1 MDKKGSPIFMK
12 MKVQGRGFKRKTSL
26 GLVCG
31 IALTGMFLG
40 ANGASADE
48 VKAPTDAKPVATA
61 TTETPK
67 ATTTEAPKQE
77 VQAETKEAPKTEE
90 VKDQAGL
97 DKKYS
102 DLKEQ
107 GKKFDVELTEDK
119 KVTHKTVAD
128 ASKDLDEQG
137 KKVEE
142 LAKGR
147 DEANAELQ
155 KVVKEAKALG
165 IDVKLDEKVMYDDL
179 DKAKED
185 IAKQVKELSALVTSV
200 KEGKAR
206 LDKAV
211 TTAQSVG
218 VKFEGVKNIDLK
230 EGNLE
235 ALAKEI
241 ADAEKTLNDV
251 ASQQK
256 TVNAELNKAIA
267 DAKAK
272 GVNVTVEG
280 EVVVDAKDAQKALA
294 EAKAKIAK
302 ALADAEAKN
311 KTIRENNAKVN
322 EANKN
327 AKAELVNGSTANK
340 NADGTYTQTLAVK
353 NEKAGSKWS
362 GNVANTGSAEIVS
375 VKLVSPSGKETVFA
389 NAEIDSSK
397 TLDEVG
403 EYKLVYT
410 FKAKDNNAGNI
421 SGKLSVEGQAGQ
433 TGKATGNI
441 TFETK
446 APISTNTENQI
457 EPLTT
462 VHVYDYSSSYAGKVK
477 DSLRLSKKIIEANKN
492 PDSKHILQLYPDNY
506 GQTSY
511 HASTKKAVTDA
522 TGLSSTLL
530 TKQEA
535 LEIIDNL
542 LKINAPSEKDPTY
555 QNYGQYFQGLANAM
569 GAHRY
574 VKDSPNTS
582 NAGGNPVSSLTGTI
596 TTTNENPGFEE
607 VVEELTKPSDTVSV
621 IQYTDGWMDKGK
633 PEEMDRSFATWAKRR
648 AKTFMSVV
656 NRNQVTDNDTNSN
669 RSIEQM
675 KELGHPNI
683 YDMTGKDKSV
693 VDAEVVKQ
701 FMETA
706 TERIKVSKGDVPTV
720 NITISGNGVVVTK
733 ATLKGASNKELAISN
748 GKVEFSEK
756 LVEGNYVLEYEVTG
770 NGTAT
775 AVVKFDGKEVSKKS
789 VEVKS
794 TAGSKGSSNA
804 KEDKLQPSKLGST
817 TNEVKPEAV
826 KVAKITLKA
835 QKPQVAKVEAKAHE
849 VSVSAKV
856 HPVDVEQK
864 PVVKQTAKVL
874 PSTGSTASVAL
885 AMAGVGML
893 SLAGAS
899 LKKKKD

>member
-12 MKVQGRGFKRKTSL
+12 MKEQGHGFIRKNKAGKVVSGIIL
-26 GLVCG
+26 G
-31 IALTGMFLG
+31 TTMFLAG
-40 ANGASADE
+40 QVASADE

-102 DLKEQ
+102 DLKEK
-107 GKKFDVELTEDK
+107 GKELDVELKEDK

-142 LAKGR
+142 VAKGR

-165 IDVKLDEKVMYDDL
+165 IDVKLDDKVTYDDL

-185 IAKQVKELSALVTSV
+185 IANQVKELSALVTSV
-200 KEGKAR
+200 KEGQTR
-206 LDKAV
+206 LAKAV

-230 EGNLE
+230 EV
-235 ALAKEI
+235 
-241 ADAEKTLNDV
+241 ADAEKTLNEV

-256 TVNAELNKAIA
+256 AVSAELNKAVA

-294 EAKAKIAK
+294 DAKAKIAK

-327 AKAELVNGSTANK
+327 AKAELVSGSTATK

-353 NEKAGSKWS
+353 NEKSGSKWS
-362 GNVANTGSAEIVS
+362 GNLANTGSAEIVS
-375 VKLVSPSGKETVFA
+375 VKLVSPTGKETVFA
-389 NAEIDSSK
+389 NGKIDSSK

-410 FKAKDNNAGNI
+410 FKAKDNNAGNVL
-421 SGKLSVEGQAGQ
+421 GKLSVEGQAGQ
-433 TGKATGNI
+433 TGKVTGSLAFATKTKNAVTNEAKPRNFLVAIDGSGS
-441 TFETK
+441 TAMGTKET
-446 APISTNTENQI
+446 ILQD
-457 EPLTT
+457 LTT
-462 VHVYDYSSSYAGKVK
+462 IAESMNDQDKTMLAFYETNNSGSYYTIGAEDRDRPVSRLMTKKELLDIIAKIKPNKDNNFMGGSWQSQLVK
-477 DSLRLSKKIIEANKN
+477 DKLLYDFKGKQGSQEFENLFDEVRDKSATAIV
-492 PDSKHILQLYPDNY
+492 LQLTDDWKMPD
-506 GQTSY
+506 
-511 HASTKKAVTDA
+511 
-522 TGLSSTLL
+522 
-530 TKQEA
+530 E
-535 LEIIDNL
+535 
-542 LKINAPSEKDPTY
+542 TY
-555 QNYGQYFQGLANAM
+555 
-569 GAHRY
+569 
-574 VKDSPNTS
+574 
-582 NAGGNPVSSLTGTI
+582 
-596 TTTNENPGFEE
+596 
-607 VVEELTKPSDTVSV
+607 
-621 IQYTDGWMDKGK
+621 DGSIAD
-633 PEEMDRSFATWAKRR
+633 WAKTN
-648 AKTFMSVV
+648 AKTFMSIIYGGADSRA
-656 NRNQVTDNDTNSN
+656 N
-669 RSIEQM
+669 
-675 KELGHPNI
+675 KEMIKVGHPNI
-683 YDMTGKDKSV
+683 YL
-693 VDAEVVKQ
+693 AEPDGNLIPNDVRSQKIKEQIASTTVEKVTKGEAQTVK
-701 FMETA
+701 
-706 TERIKVSKGDVPTV
+706 VTV
-720 NITISGNGVVVTK
+720 GGNGVTVTK
-733 ATLKGASNKELAISN
+733 ATLKGATTKDLAIKD
-748 GKVEFSEK
+748 GKVDFNEK
-756 LVEGNYVLEYEVTG
+756 LADGNYTLEFEVTG
-770 NGTAT
+770 NGTVT
-775 AVVKFDGKEVSKKS
+775 TVVTIDGKEVTKKS
-789 VEVKS
+789 AEIKG
-794 TAGSKGSSNA
+794 TAGSNGSSSA

-849 VSVSAKV
+849 VGVSAKV
-856 HPVDVEQK
+856 HPVDVEKK

-885 AMAGVGML
+885 VMAGVGML

>member
-12 MKVQGRGFKRKTSL
+12 MKEQGHGFIRKNKAGKVVS
-26 GLVCG
+26 G
-31 IALTGMFLG
+31 IVLG
-40 ANGASADE
+40 ATMFMAGQVASADE

-102 DLKEQ
+102 DLKEK
-107 GKKFDVELTEDK
+107 GKELDVELKEDK

-142 LAKGR
+142 VAKGR

-165 IDVKLDEKVMYDDL
+165 IDVKLDDKVTYDDL

-185 IAKQVKELSALVTSV
+185 IAKQVKELSALVTSI
-200 KEGKAR
+200 KEGQAR
-206 LDKAV
+206 LNKAV
-211 TTAQSVG
+211 STAQSVG

-230 EGNLE
+230 EV
-235 ALAKEI
+235 
-241 ADAEKTLNDV
+241 ADAEKTLNEV

-256 TVNAELNKAIA
+256 AVSAELNKAIA

-294 EAKAKIAK
+294 DAKAKIAK

-327 AKAELVNGSTANK
+327 AKAELVNGSTATK
-340 NADGTYTQTLAVK
+340 NADGTFTQTLAVK

-362 GNVANTGSAEIVS
+362 GNLANTGSAEIVS
-375 VKLVSPSGKETVFA
+375 VKLVSPTGKETVFA
-389 NAEIDSSK
+389 NGKIDSSK

-410 FKAKDNNAGNI
+410 FKAKDNNAGNVL
-421 SGKLSVEGQAGQ
+421 GKLSVEGQAGQ
-433 TGKATGNI
+433 TGKVTGSLAFATKTKNAVTNEAKPRNFLVAIDGSGS
-441 TFETK
+441 TAMGTKET
-446 APISTNTENQI
+446 ILQD
-457 EPLTT
+457 LTT
-462 VHVYDYSSSYAGKVK
+462 IAESMNDQDKTMLAFYETNNSGSYYTIGAEDRDRPVSRLMTKKELLDIIAKIKPNKDNNFMGGSWQSQLVK
-477 DSLRLSKKIIEANKN
+477 DKLLYDFKGKQGSQEFENLFDEVRDKSATAIV
-492 PDSKHILQLYPDNY
+492 LQLTDDWKMPD
-506 GQTSY
+506 
-511 HASTKKAVTDA
+511 
-522 TGLSSTLL
+522 
-530 TKQEA
+530 E
-535 LEIIDNL
+535 
-542 LKINAPSEKDPTY
+542 TY
-555 QNYGQYFQGLANAM
+555 
-569 GAHRY
+569 
-574 VKDSPNTS
+574 
-582 NAGGNPVSSLTGTI
+582 
-596 TTTNENPGFEE
+596 
-607 VVEELTKPSDTVSV
+607 
-621 IQYTDGWMDKGK
+621 DGSIAD
-633 PEEMDRSFATWAKRR
+633 WAKTN
-648 AKTFMSVV
+648 AKTFMSIIYGGADSRA
-656 NRNQVTDNDTNSN
+656 N
-669 RSIEQM
+669 
-675 KELGHPNI
+675 KEMIKVGHPNI
-683 YDMTGKDKSV
+683 YL
-693 VDAEVVKQ
+693 AEPDGNLIPNDVRSQKIKEQIASTTVEKVTKGEAQTVK
-701 FMETA
+701 
-706 TERIKVSKGDVPTV
+706 VTV
-720 NITISGNGVVVTK
+720 GGNGVTVTK
-733 ATLKGASNKELAISN
+733 ATLKGATTKDLAIKD
-748 GKVEFSEK
+748 GKVDFNEK
-756 LVEGNYVLEYEVTG
+756 LADGNYTLEFEVTG
-770 NGTAT
+770 NGTVT
-775 AVVKFDGKEVSKKS
+775 TVVTIDGKEVTKKS
-789 VEVKS
+789 AEIKG
-794 TAGSKGSSNA
+794 TAGSNGSSSA

-849 VSVSAKV
+849 VGVSAKV
-856 HPVDVEQK
+856 HPVDVEKK

-885 AMAGVGML
+885 VMAGVGML

>member
-12 MKVQGRGFKRKTSL
+12 MKEQGHGFIRKNKAGKVVS
-26 GLVCG
+26 G
-31 IALTGMFLG
+31 IVLG
-40 ANGASADE
+40 ATMFMAGQVASADE

-77 VQAETKEAPKTEE
+77 VQAETKEAPKAEE
-90 VKDQAGL
+90 VKDQTGL

-102 DLKEQ
+102 DLKEK
-107 GKKFDVELTEDK
+107 GKELDVELKEDK

-142 LAKGR
+142 VAKGR

-165 IDVKLDEKVMYDDL
+165 IDVKLDDKVTYDDL

-185 IAKQVKELSALVTSV
+185 IANQVKELSALVTSV

-211 TTAQSVG
+211 STAQSVG

-230 EGNLE
+230 EV
-235 ALAKEI
+235 
-241 ADAEKTLNDV
+241 ADAEKTLNEV

-256 TVNAELNKAIA
+256 AVSAELNKAIA

-280 EVVVDAKDAQKALA
+280 EVVVDAKDAQKALSD
-294 EAKAKIAK
+294 AKAKIAK
-302 ALADAEAKN
+302 ALSDAEAKN

-327 AKAELVNGSTANK
+327 AKAELVSGSTATK

-362 GNVANTGSAEIVS
+362 GNLANTGSAEIVS
-375 VKLVSPSGKETVFA
+375 VKLVSPTGKETVFA
-389 NAEIDSSK
+389 NGKIDSSK

-410 FKAKDNNAGNI
+410 FKAKDNNAGNVL
-421 SGKLSVEGQAGQ
+421 GKLSVEGQAGQ
-433 TGKATGNI
+433 
-441 TFETK
+441 
-446 APISTNTENQI
+446 
-457 EPLTT
+457 
-462 VHVYDYSSSYAGKVK
+462 AGKVTG
-477 DSLRLSKKIIEANKN
+477 SLAFATKTKNAVTNEAKPRNFLVAIDGSGSTAMGTKET
-492 PDSKHILQLYPDNY
+492 ILQDLTTIAESMNDQDKTMLAFYETNNS
-506 GQTSY
+506 GSY
-511 HASTKKAVTDA
+511 YTIGAEDRDRPVSRLMTKKE
-522 TGLSSTLL
+522 LL
-530 TKQEA
+530 D
-535 LEIIDNL
+535 IIAKIKPNKDN
-542 LKINAPSEKDPTY
+542 N
-555 QNYGQYFQGLANAM
+555 FM
-569 GAHRY
+569 GGSWQSQL
-574 VKDSPNTS
+574 VKDK
-582 NAGGNPVSSLTGTI
+582 LLYD
-596 TTTNENPGFEE
+596 F
-607 VVEELTKPSDTVSV
+607 
-621 IQYTDGWMDKGK
+621 KGK
-633 PEEMDRSFATWAKRR
+633 QGSQEFENLFDEVRDKSATAIVLQLTDDWKMPDETYDGSIADWAKTN
-648 AKTFMSVV
+648 AKTFMSIIYGGADSRA
-656 NRNQVTDNDTNSN
+656 N
-669 RSIEQM
+669 
-675 KELGHPNI
+675 KEMIKVGHPNI
-683 YDMTGKDKSV
+683 YL
-693 VDAEVVKQ
+693 AEPDGNLIPNDVRSQKIKEQIASTTVEKVTKGEAQTVK
-701 FMETA
+701 
-706 TERIKVSKGDVPTV
+706 VTV
-720 NITISGNGVVVTK
+720 GGNGVTVTK
-733 ATLKGASNKELAISN
+733 ATLKGATTKDLAIKD
-748 GKVEFSEK
+748 GKVDFNEK
-756 LVEGNYVLEYEVTG
+756 LADGNYTLEFEVTG
-770 NGTAT
+770 NGTVT
-775 AVVKFDGKEVSKKS
+775 TVVTIDGKEVTKKS
-789 VEVKS
+789 AEIKG
-794 TAGSKGSSNA
+794 TAGSNGSSSA

-849 VSVSAKV
+849 VGVSAKV
-856 HPVDVEQK
+856 HPVDVEKK

-885 AMAGVGML
+885 VMAGVGML

>member
-12 MKVQGRGFKRKTSL
+12 MKEQGHGFIRKNKAGKVVSGIIL
-26 GLVCG
+26 G
-31 IALTGMFLG
+31 TTMFMAG
-40 ANGASADE
+40 QVASADE
-48 VKAPTDAKPVATA
+48 VKAPTDVKPVATA

-77 VQAETKEAPKTEE
+77 VQAGTKEAPKAEE

-102 DLKEQ
+102 ELKDQ
-107 GKKFDVELTEDK
+107 AKKLDVEVKEDK

-142 LAKGR
+142 VAKGR

-165 IDVKLDEKVMYDDL
+165 IDVKLDDKVMYDDL

-185 IAKQVKELSALVTSV
+185 IANQVKELSALVTSV

-211 TTAQSVG
+211 STAQSVG

-230 EGNLE
+230 EV
-235 ALAKEI
+235 
-241 ADAEKTLNDV
+241 ADAEKTLNEV

-256 TVNAELNKAIA
+256 AVSAELNKAVA

-280 EVVVDAKDAQKALA
+280 ETVVDAKDAQKALA
-294 EAKAKIAK
+294 DAKAKIAK

-327 AKAELVNGSTANK
+327 AKAELVNGSTATK

-362 GNVANTGSAEIVS
+362 GNLANTGSAEIVS
-375 VKLVSPSGKETVFA
+375 VKLVSPTGKETVFA
-389 NAEIDSSK
+389 NGKIDSSK

-410 FKAKDNNAGNI
+410 FKAKDNNAGNVL
-421 SGKLSVEGQAGQ
+421 GKLSVEGQAGQ
-433 TGKATGNI
+433 DGKVTGSLAFATKTKNAVTNEAKPRNFLVAIDGSGS
-441 TFETK
+441 TAMGTKET
-446 APISTNTENQI
+446 ILQD
-457 EPLTT
+457 LTT
-462 VHVYDYSSSYAGKVK
+462 IAESMNDQDKTMLAFYETNNSGSYYTIGAEDRERPVSRLMTKKELLDIIAKIKPNKDNNFMGGSWQSQLVK
-477 DSLRLSKKIIEANKN
+477 DKLLYDFKGKQGSQEFENLFDAVRDKSATAIV
-492 PDSKHILQLYPDNY
+492 LQLTDDWKMPD
-506 GQTSY
+506 
-511 HASTKKAVTDA
+511 
-522 TGLSSTLL
+522 
-530 TKQEA
+530 E
-535 LEIIDNL
+535 
-542 LKINAPSEKDPTY
+542 TY
-555 QNYGQYFQGLANAM
+555 
-569 GAHRY
+569 
-574 VKDSPNTS
+574 
-582 NAGGNPVSSLTGTI
+582 
-596 TTTNENPGFEE
+596 
-607 VVEELTKPSDTVSV
+607 
-621 IQYTDGWMDKGK
+621 DGSIAD
-633 PEEMDRSFATWAKRR
+633 WAKTN
-648 AKTFMSVV
+648 AKTFMSIIYGGADSRA
-656 NRNQVTDNDTNSN
+656 N
-669 RSIEQM
+669 
-675 KELGHPNI
+675 KEMIKVGHPNI
-683 YDMTGKDKSV
+683 YL
-693 VDAEVVKQ
+693 AEPDGNLIPNDVRSQKIKEQIASTTVEKVTKGEAQTVK
-701 FMETA
+701 
-706 TERIKVSKGDVPTV
+706 VTV
-720 NITISGNGVVVTK
+720 GGSGVTVTK
-733 ATLKGASNKELAISN
+733 ATLKGATTKDLAIKD
-748 GKVEFSEK
+748 GKVDFNEK
-756 LVEGNYVLEYEVTG
+756 LADGNYTLEFEVTG
-770 NGTAT
+770 NGTVT
-775 AVVKFDGKEVSKKS
+775 TVVTIDGKEVAKKS
-789 VEVKS
+789 ADIKA
-794 TAGSKGSSNA
+794 TAGSNGSSSA

-849 VSVSAKV
+849 VGVSAKV
-856 HPVDVEQK
+856 HPVDVEKK

-885 AMAGVGML
+885 VMAGVGML

-899 LKKKKD
+899 LTKKKD

>member
-12 MKVQGRGFKRKTSL
+12 MKEQGHGFIRKNKAGKVVS
-26 GLVCG
+26 G
-31 IALTGMFLG
+31 IVLG
-40 ANGASADE
+40 ATMFMAGQVASADE

-102 DLKEQ
+102 DLKEK
-107 GKKFDVELTEDK
+107 GKELDVELKEDK

-142 LAKGR
+142 VAKGR

-165 IDVKLDEKVMYDDL
+165 IDVKLDDKVTYDDL

-185 IAKQVKELSALVTSV
+185 IANQVKELSALVTSV

-211 TTAQSVG
+211 STAQSVG

-230 EGNLE
+230 EV
-235 ALAKEI
+235 
-241 ADAEKTLNDV
+241 ADAEKTLNEV

-256 TVNAELNKAIA
+256 AVNAELNKAIA

-280 EVVVDAKDAQKALA
+280 EVVVDTKDAQKALA

-302 ALADAEAKN
+302 ALSDAEAKN

-327 AKAELVNGSTANK
+327 AKAELVSGSTATK

-375 VKLVSPSGKETVFA
+375 VKLVSPTGKETVFA
-389 NAEIDSSK
+389 NGKIDSSK

-410 FKAKDNNAGNI
+410 FKAKDNNAGNVL
-421 SGKLSVEGQAGQ
+421 GKLSVEGQAGQ
-433 TGKATGNI
+433 DGKVTGSLAFATK
-441 TFETK
+441 TK
-446 APISTNTENQI
+446 NTVASEAKPRNFLIAIDGSGSTGGGVKKQI
-457 EPLTT
+457 LEDLTT
-462 VHVYDYSSSYAGKVK
+462 VAESMNEQDKAMLAFYETNNSNSYYTTGADDRDRPVSRLMTKKELLDILEVVKPNNNNNFIGGVWQNDLAKYKLNYDFKGKQGSQEFENLFDEVRDK
-477 DSLRLSKKIIEANKN
+477 SATAIV
-492 PDSKHILQLYPDNY
+492 LQLTDDWKMPDE
-506 GQTSY
+506 TF
-511 HASTKKAVTDA
+511 D
-522 TGLSSTLL
+522 
-530 TKQEA
+530 
-535 LEIIDNL
+535 
-542 LKINAPSEKDPTY
+542 
-555 QNYGQYFQGLANAM
+555 
-569 GAHRY
+569 
-574 VKDSPNTS
+574 
-582 NAGGNPVSSLTGTI
+582 GTI
-596 TTTNENPGFEE
+596 A
-607 VVEELTKPSDTVSV
+607 D
-621 IQYTDGWMDKGK
+621 
-633 PEEMDRSFATWAKRR
+633 WAKQH
-648 AKTFMSVV
+648 AKTFMSIVYGGADS
-656 NRNQVTDNDTNSN
+656 RANQEMV
-669 RSIEQM
+669 
-675 KELGHPNI
+675 KAGHPNI
-683 YDMTGKDKSV
+683 YLAKPDGDLIPNDVRSQKIKEQIASTTVEKVTKGEMQT
-693 VDAEVVKQ
+693 VK
-701 FMETA
+701 
-706 TERIKVSKGDVPTV
+706 VTV
-720 NITISGNGVVVTK
+720 GGNGVTVTK
-733 ATLKGASNKELAISN
+733 ATLKGATNKDIVVKD
-748 GKVEFSEK
+748 GKVDFNEK
-756 LVEGNYVLEYEVTG
+756 LADGNYTLEFEVTG
-770 NGTAT
+770 NGTVT
-775 AVVKFDGKEVSKKS
+775 TVVTIDGKEVTKKS
-789 VEVKS
+789 AEIKG
-794 TAGSKGSSNA
+794 TAGSNGSSSA

-849 VSVSAKV
+849 VGVSAKV
-856 HPVDVEQK
+856 HPVDVEQKPEVK

-885 AMAGVGML
+885 VMAGVGML

>member
-12 MKVQGRGFKRKTSL
+12 MKEQGHGFIRKNKAGKVVSGIIL
-26 GLVCG
+26 G
-31 IALTGMFLG
+31 TTMFLAG
-40 ANGASADE
+40 QVASADE

-102 DLKEQ
+102 DLKEK
-107 GKKFDVELTEDK
+107 GKELDVELKEDK

-142 LAKGR
+142 VAKGR

-165 IDVKLDEKVMYDDL
+165 IDVKLDDKVTYDDL

-200 KEGKAR
+200 KEGQTR
-206 LDKAV
+206 LAKAV
-211 TTAQSVG
+211 STAQSVG

-230 EGNLE
+230 EV
-235 ALAKEI
+235 
-241 ADAEKTLNDV
+241 ADAEKTLNEV

-256 TVNAELNKAIA
+256 AVSAELNKAIA

-294 EAKAKIAK
+294 DAKAKIAK

-327 AKAELVNGSTANK
+327 AKAELVSGSTATK

-362 GNVANTGSAEIVS
+362 GNLANTGSAEIVS
-375 VKLVSPSGKETVFA
+375 VKLVSPTGKETVFA
-389 NAEIDSSK
+389 NGKIDSSK

-410 FKAKDNNAGNI
+410 FKAKDNNAGNVL
-421 SGKLSVEGQAGQ
+421 GKLSVEGQAGQ
-433 TGKATGNI
+433 TGKFTGSLAFATKTKNAVTNEAKPRNFLVAIDGSGS
-441 TFETK
+441 TAMGTKET
-446 APISTNTENQI
+446 ILQD
-457 EPLTT
+457 LTT
-462 VHVYDYSSSYAGKVK
+462 IAESMNDQDKTMLAFYETNNSGSYYTIGAEDRDRPVSRLMTKKELLDIIAKIKPNKDNNFMGGSWQSQLVK
-477 DSLRLSKKIIEANKN
+477 DKLLYDFKGKQGSQEFENLFDAVRDKSATAIV
-492 PDSKHILQLYPDNY
+492 LQLTDDWKMPD
-506 GQTSY
+506 
-511 HASTKKAVTDA
+511 
-522 TGLSSTLL
+522 
-530 TKQEA
+530 E
-535 LEIIDNL
+535 
-542 LKINAPSEKDPTY
+542 TY
-555 QNYGQYFQGLANAM
+555 
-569 GAHRY
+569 
-574 VKDSPNTS
+574 
-582 NAGGNPVSSLTGTI
+582 
-596 TTTNENPGFEE
+596 
-607 VVEELTKPSDTVSV
+607 
-621 IQYTDGWMDKGK
+621 DGSIAD
-633 PEEMDRSFATWAKRR
+633 WAKTN
-648 AKTFMSVV
+648 AKTFMSIIYGGADSRA
-656 NRNQVTDNDTNSN
+656 N
-669 RSIEQM
+669 
-675 KELGHPNI
+675 KEMIKVGHPNI
-683 YDMTGKDKSV
+683 YL
-693 VDAEVVKQ
+693 AEPDGNLIPNDVRSQKIKEQIASTTVEKVTKGEAQTVK
-701 FMETA
+701 
-706 TERIKVSKGDVPTV
+706 VTV
-720 NITISGNGVVVTK
+720 GGNGVTVTK
-733 ATLKGASNKELAISN
+733 ATLKGATTKDLAIKD
-748 GKVEFSEK
+748 GKVDFNEK
-756 LVEGNYVLEYEVTG
+756 LADGNYTLEFEVTG
-770 NGTAT
+770 NGTVT
-775 AVVKFDGKEVSKKS
+775 TVVTIDGKEVTKKS
-789 VEVKS
+789 AEIKG
-794 TAGSKGSSNA
+794 TAGSNGSSSA

-849 VSVSAKV
+849 VGVSAKV
-856 HPVDVEQK
+856 HPVDVEKK

-885 AMAGVGML
+885 VMAGVGML

>member
-12 MKVQGRGFKRKTSL
+12 MKEQGHGFIRKNKAGKVVSGIIL
-26 GLVCG
+26 G
-31 IALTGMFLG
+31 TTMFLAG
-40 ANGASADE
+40 QVASADE

-102 DLKEQ
+102 DLKEK
-107 GKKFDVELTEDK
+107 GKELDVELKEDK

-142 LAKGR
+142 VAKGR

-165 IDVKLDEKVMYDDL
+165 IDVKLDDKVTYDDL

-200 KEGKAR
+200 KEGQAR
-206 LDKAV
+206 LNKAV
-211 TTAQSVG
+211 STAQSVG

-235 ALAKEI
+235 ALAKEV
-241 ADAEKTLNDV
+241 ADAEKTLNEV

-256 TVNAELNKAIA
+256 AVSAELNKAIA

-280 EVVVDAKDAQKALA
+280 EVVVEPKDAQKALA
-294 EAKAKIAK
+294 DAKAKIAK

-311 KTIRENNAKVN
+311 KTFRENNAKVN

-327 AKAELVNGSTANK
+327 AKAELVSGSTATK

-362 GNVANTGSAEIVS
+362 GNLANTGSAEIVS
-375 VKLVSPSGKETVFA
+375 VKLVSPTGKETVFA
-389 NAEIDSSK
+389 NGKIDSSK

-410 FKAKDNNAGNI
+410 FKAKDNNAGNVL
-421 SGKLSVEGQAGQ
+421 GKLSVEGQAGQ
-433 TGKATGNI
+433 TGKVTGSLAFATK
-441 TFETK
+441 TK
-446 APISTNTENQI
+446 NTVASEAKPRNFLIAIDGSGSTGGGVKKQI
-457 EPLTT
+457 LEDLTT
-462 VHVYDYSSSYAGKVK
+462 VAESMNEQDKVMLAFYETNNSNSYYTTGADDRDRPVSRLMTKKELLDILEVVK
-477 DSLRLSKKIIEANKN
+477 PNKN
-492 PDSKHILQLYPDNY
+492 NNFIAGVWRNDLAKYKLNYDFKGKQGNQEFENLFDEVRDKSATAIVLQLTDDWKMPDE
-506 GQTSY
+506 TF
-511 HASTKKAVTDA
+511 D
-522 TGLSSTLL
+522 
-530 TKQEA
+530 
-535 LEIIDNL
+535 
-542 LKINAPSEKDPTY
+542 
-555 QNYGQYFQGLANAM
+555 
-569 GAHRY
+569 
-574 VKDSPNTS
+574 
-582 NAGGNPVSSLTGTI
+582 GTI
-596 TTTNENPGFEE
+596 A
-607 VVEELTKPSDTVSV
+607 D
-621 IQYTDGWMDKGK
+621 
-633 PEEMDRSFATWAKRR
+633 WAKQH
-648 AKTFMSVV
+648 AKTFMSIVYGGADS
-656 NRNQVTDNDTNSN
+656 RANQEMV
-669 RSIEQM
+669 
-675 KELGHPNI
+675 KAGHPNI
-683 YDMTGKDKSV
+683 YLAKPDGNLIPNDVRSQKIKEQIASTTVEKVTKGEMQT
-693 VDAEVVKQ
+693 VK
-701 FMETA
+701 
-706 TERIKVSKGDVPTV
+706 VTV
-720 NITISGNGVVVTK
+720 GGNGVTVTK
-733 ATLKGASNKELAISN
+733 ATLKGATNKDIVVKD
-748 GKVEFSEK
+748 GKVDFNEK
-756 LVEGNYVLEYEVTG
+756 LADGNYTLEFEVTG
-770 NGTAT
+770 NGTVT
-775 AVVKFDGKEVSKKS
+775 TVVTIDGKEVTKKS
-789 VEVKS
+789 AEIKG
-794 TAGSKGSSNA
+794 TAGSNGSSSA

-849 VSVSAKV
+849 VGVSAKV
-856 HPVDVEQK
+856 HPVDVEQKPEVK

-885 AMAGVGML
+885 VMAGVGML

>member
-40 ANGASADE
+40 ANAVSADE

-102 DLKEQ
+102 DLKEK
-107 GKKFDVELTEDK
+107 GKELDVELKEDK

-142 LAKGR
+142 VAKGR

-165 IDVKLDEKVMYDDL
+165 IDVKLDDKVIYDDL

-185 IAKQVKELSALVTSV
+185 IANQVKELSALVTSV

-211 TTAQSVG
+211 STAQSVG

-230 EGNLE
+230 EV
-235 ALAKEI
+235 
-241 ADAEKTLNDV
+241 ADAEKTLNEV

-256 TVNAELNKAIA
+256 AVSAELNKAVA

-294 EAKAKIAK
+294 DAKAKIAK

-327 AKAELVNGSTANK
+327 AKAELVNGSTATK

-362 GNVANTGSAEIVS
+362 GNLANTGSAEIVS

-389 NAEIDSSK
+389 NGKIDSSK

-410 FKAKDNNAGNI
+410 FKAKDNTAGNVL
-421 SGKLSVEGQAGQ
+421 GKISVEGQAGQ
-433 TGKATGNI
+433 VGKTTGTLTFATK
-441 TFETK
+441 TATK
-446 APISTNTENQI
+446 VTNEAKPRNFLVAIDGSGSTVGGTKKQI
-457 EPLTT
+457 LEDLTT
-462 VHVYDYSSSYAGKVK
+462 IAESMNDQDKVMLAFYETNNSGSYYTTGEADHDRPV
-477 DSLRLSKKIIEANKN
+477 SRLMTKKELLDILEVIKPNKN
-492 PDSKHILQLYPDNY
+492 NY
-506 GQTSY
+506 FMGGRW
-511 HASTKKAVTDA
+511 HN
-522 TGLSSTLL
+522 
-530 TKQEA
+530 E
-535 LEIIDNL
+535 L
-542 LKINAPSEKDPTY
+542 LKNKLIYD
-555 QNYGQYFQGLANAM
+555 F
-569 GAHRY
+569 
-574 VKDSPNTS
+574 
-582 NAGGNPVSSLTGTI
+582 
-596 TTTNENPGFEE
+596 
-607 VVEELTKPSDTVSV
+607 
-621 IQYTDGWMDKGK
+621 KGK
-633 PEEMDRSFATWAKRR
+633 QGSQEFENLFDEVRDKNATVIVMQLTDDWKMPDETYDGSIADWAKQH
-648 AKTFMSVV
+648 AKTFMSIVYGDASS
-656 NRNQVTDNDTNSN
+656 RANQEMIKV
-669 RSIEQM
+669 
-675 KELGHPNI
+675 GHPNI
-683 YDMTGKDKSV
+683 YL
-693 VDAEVVKQ
+693 AEQNGELIPNDVRSQKIKEQ
-701 FMETA
+701 ITA
-706 TERIKVSKGDVPTV
+706 TTVEKVTKGEMQTV
-720 NITISGNGVVVTK
+720 KVTVGGNGVTVTK
-733 ATLKGASNKELAISN
+733 ATLKGATTKDLAIKD
-748 GKVEFSEK
+748 GKVDFSEK
-756 LVEGNYVLEYEVTG
+756 LADGNYTLEFEVTG
-770 NGTAT
+770 NGTVT
-775 AVVKFDGKEVSKKS
+775 TVVTIDGKEVTKKS
-789 VEVKS
+789 AEIKG
-794 TAGSKGSSNA
+794 TAGSNGSSSA

-849 VSVSAKV
+849 VGVSAKV
-856 HPVDVEQK
+856 HPVDVEQKPEVK

-885 AMAGVGML
+885 VMAGVGML

>member
-1 MDKKGSPIFMK
+1 MK
-12 MKVQGRGFKRKTSL
+12 TKELKEQGRGFLRKKAGKLVSGIIL
-26 GLVCG
+26 GSTV
-31 IALTGMFLG
+31 ALAGQV
-40 ANGASADE
+40 ASANE
-48 VKAPTDAKPVATA
+48 VKAPTDVKPVATA
-61 TTETPK
+61 ATETLK
-67 ATTTEAPKQE
+67 ATGTEAPKQE
-77 VQAETKEAPKTEE
+77 VQSETNEVPKTEE

-102 DLKEQ
+102 DLKEK
-107 GKKFDVELTEDK
+107 GKELDVELKEDK

-155 KVVKEAKALG
+155 KVVKEAQALG
-165 IDVKLDEKVMYDDL
+165 IDVKFDDKVMYDDL

-185 IAKQVKELSALVTSV
+185 IAKQVQELSALVSSV
-200 KEGKAR
+200 KEVQTR
-206 LDKAV
+206 LSKAV
-211 TTAQSVG
+211 ETAQSAG

-230 EGNLE
+230 EGDLE
-235 ALAKEI
+235 AFAKEV
-241 ADAEKTLNDV
+241 ADAEKTLNEV

-256 TVNAELNKAIA
+256 TVSAELNKAIA

-272 GVNVTVEG
+272 GVDVTVVG
-280 EVVVDAKDAQKALA
+280 EIVVEPKDAQKALA
-294 EAKAKIAK
+294 DAKAKIAK
-302 ALADAEAKN
+302 ALDDAEAKN
-311 KTIRENNAKVN
+311 KTIRQNNAKII

-327 AKAELVNGSTANK
+327 AKAELVNGSTATK

-446 APISTNTENQI
+446 APISTNTTNEI
-457 EPLTT
+457 DPLTT
-462 VHVYDYSSSYAGKVK
+462 DHVYDYSSSNAGKVK
-477 DSLRLSKKIIEANKN
+477 ESLLLSKKIIEANKN
-492 PDSKHILQLYPDNY
+492 PNSRHIIQLYADNY

-511 HASTKKAVTDA
+511 HAWTKSKLTD
-522 TGLSSTLL
+522 TQGISSKLL

-542 LKINAPSEKDPTY
+542 LKINAPSEKNPTY
-555 QNYGQYFQGLANAM
+555 QNYGEYFQGLANAM

-574 VKDSPNTS
+574 LDESQNAVVPFESIVDSLVKPT
-582 NAGGNPVSSLTGTI
+582 
-596 TTTNENPGFEE
+596 
-607 VVEELTKPSDTVSV
+607 DTVSV

-633 PEEMDRSFATWAKRR
+633 PEEMDKSFAEWAKRR
-648 AKTFMSVV
+648 AKTFMSVI
-656 NRNQVTDNDTNSN
+656 NRNQVTDNDTNSM

-683 YDMTGKDKSV
+683 YDMTGKDKSI

-804 KEDKLQPSKLGST
+804 KEDKLQPSKLSST

-826 KVAKITLKA
+826 KVAKITLKS
-835 QKPQVAKVEAKAHE
+835 QKTQVGKVEAKAHAVG
-849 VSVSAKV
+849 VSTKV

-864 PVVKQTAKVL
+864 PVVKQAANIL
-874 PSTGSTASVAL
+874 PKTGSRTSVVL
-885 AMAGVGML
+885 VMAGMGTMAA
-893 SLAGAS
+893 AGAS

>member
-12 MKVQGRGFKRKTSL
+12 MKEQGHGFIRKNKAGKVVSGIIL
-26 GLVCG
+26 G
-31 IALTGMFLG
+31 TTMFLAG
-40 ANGASADE
+40 QVASADE

-67 ATTTEAPKQE
+67 ATNTEAPKQE

-102 DLKEQ
+102 ELKDQ
-107 GKKFDVELTEDK
+107 AKKLDVEVKEGK

-137 KKVEE
+137 KKLEE

-165 IDVKLDEKVMYDDL
+165 IDVKLDDKVTYDDL

-211 TTAQSVG
+211 STAQSVG

-235 ALAKEI
+235 ALAKEV
-241 ADAEKTLNDV
+241 ADAEKTLNEV

-256 TVNAELNKAIA
+256 TVSAELNKAIA

-280 EVVVDAKDAQKALA
+280 EVVVEPKDAQKALSD
-294 EAKAKIAK
+294 AKAKIAK
-302 ALADAEAKN
+302 ALSDAEAKN

-327 AKAELVNGSTANK
+327 AKAELVNGSTATK

-375 VKLVSPSGKETVFA
+375 VKLVAPSGKETVFA
-389 NAEIDSSK
+389 NGKIDSSK

-410 FKAKDNNAGNI
+410 FKAKDNTAGNI
-421 SGKLSVEGQAGQ
+421 SGKLNVEGQAGQ
-433 TGKATGNI
+433 
-441 TFETK
+441 
-446 APISTNTENQI
+446 
-457 EPLTT
+457 
-462 VHVYDYSSSYAGKVK
+462 AGKVTGNLAFATK
-477 DSLRLSKKIIEANKN
+477 TASKVTNEAKPRNFLVAIDGSGSTAGGKKKEILEDLTTIAESMNDQDKTMLAFYETNNSGSYYTIGAEDSDRPVSRLMTKKELLDILEVIKPNKN
-492 PDSKHILQLYPDNY
+492 NY
-506 GQTSY
+506 FMGGNWQS
-511 HASTKKAVTDA
+511 
-522 TGLSSTLL
+522 
-530 TKQEA
+530 E
-535 LEIIDNL
+535 L
-542 LKINAPSEKDPTY
+542 LKHKLIYD
-555 QNYGQYFQGLANAM
+555 F
-569 GAHRY
+569 
-574 VKDSPNTS
+574 
-582 NAGGNPVSSLTGTI
+582 
-596 TTTNENPGFEE
+596 
-607 VVEELTKPSDTVSV
+607 
-621 IQYTDGWMDKGK
+621 KGK
-633 PEEMDRSFATWAKRR
+633 QGSQEFENLFDEVRDKSATAIVMQLTDDWKMPDETYDGSIADWAKQH
-648 AKTFMSVV
+648 AKTFMSIVYGDASS
-656 NRNQVTDNDTNSN
+656 RANQEMIKV
-669 RSIEQM
+669 
-675 KELGHPNI
+675 GHPNI
-683 YDMTGKDKSV
+683 YLAEKDGNIIPNDVRSQKIK
-693 VDAEVVKQ
+693 EQ
-701 FMETA
+701 ITA
-706 TERIKVSKGDVPTV
+706 TTVEKVTKGEMQTV
-720 NITISGNGVVVTK
+720 KVTVGGNGVTVTK
-733 ATLKGASNKELAISN
+733 ATLKGATNKDIVVKD
-748 GKVEFSEK
+748 GKVDFNEK
-756 LVEGNYVLEYEVTG
+756 LADGNYTLEFEVTG
-770 NGTAT
+770 NGTVT
-775 AVVKFDGKEVSKKS
+775 TVVTIDGKEVAKKS
-789 VEVKS
+789 AEIKS
-794 TAGSKGSSNA
+794 TAGSNGSSSA

-835 QKPQVAKVEAKAHE
+835 QKPQIAKVEAKAHE
-849 VSVSAKV
+849 VGVSAKV
-856 HPVDVEQK
+856 HPVDVEKKPEVK
-864 PVVKQTAKVL
+864 PVVKQTANVL
-874 PSTGSTASVAL
+874 PNTGSTASVAL
-885 AMAGVGML
+885 VMAGVGML

>member
-12 MKVQGRGFKRKTSL
+12 MKEQGHGFIRKNKAGKVVS
-26 GLVCG
+26 G
-31 IALTGMFLG
+31 IVLG
-40 ANGASADE
+40 ATMFMAGQVASADE

-102 DLKEQ
+102 DLKEK
-107 GKKFDVELTEDK
+107 GKELDVELKEDK

-142 LAKGR
+142 VAKGR

-165 IDVKLDEKVMYDDL
+165 IDVKLDDKVTYDDL

-185 IAKQVKELSALVTSV
+185 IANQVKELSTLVTSV

-211 TTAQSVG
+211 STAQSVG

-235 ALAKEI
+235 ALAKEV
-241 ADAEKTLNDV
+241 ADAEKTLNEV

-256 TVNAELNKAIA
+256 TVSAELNKAIA

-294 EAKAKIAK
+294 DAKAKIAK
-302 ALADAEAKN
+302 ALADAEGKN
-311 KTIRENNAKVN
+311 KAIRENNAKVN

-327 AKAELVNGSTANK
+327 AKAELVNGSTATK

-362 GNVANTGSAEIVS
+362 GNLANTGSAEIVS
-375 VKLVSPSGKETVFA
+375 VKLVSPTGKETVFT
-389 NAEIDSSK
+389 NGKIDSSK

-403 EYKLVYT
+403 EYKLVYI
-410 FKAKDNNAGNI
+410 FKAKDNNAGNVL
-421 SGKLSVEGQAGQ
+421 GKLSVEGQAGQ
-433 TGKATGNI
+433 TGKVTGSLAFATK
-441 TFETK
+441 TK
-446 APISTNTENQI
+446 NTVASEAKPRNFLIAIDGSGSTGGGVKKQI
-457 EPLTT
+457 LEDLTT
-462 VHVYDYSSSYAGKVK
+462 VAESMNEQDKAMLAFYETNNSNSYYTTGADDRDRPVSRLMTKKELLDILEVVK
-477 DSLRLSKKIIEANKN
+477 PNKN
-492 PDSKHILQLYPDNY
+492 NNFIAGVWRDDLAKYKLNYDFKGKQGSQEFENLFDEVRDKSATAIVLQLTDDWKMPDE
-506 GQTSY
+506 TF
-511 HASTKKAVTDA
+511 D
-522 TGLSSTLL
+522 
-530 TKQEA
+530 
-535 LEIIDNL
+535 
-542 LKINAPSEKDPTY
+542 
-555 QNYGQYFQGLANAM
+555 
-569 GAHRY
+569 
-574 VKDSPNTS
+574 
-582 NAGGNPVSSLTGTI
+582 GTI
-596 TTTNENPGFEE
+596 A
-607 VVEELTKPSDTVSV
+607 D
-621 IQYTDGWMDKGK
+621 
-633 PEEMDRSFATWAKRR
+633 WAKQH
-648 AKTFMSVV
+648 AKTFMSIVYGGADS
-656 NRNQVTDNDTNSN
+656 RANQEMV
-669 RSIEQM
+669 
-675 KELGHPNI
+675 KAGHPNI
-683 YDMTGKDKSV
+683 YLAKPDGNLIPNDVRSQKIKEQIASTTVEKVTKGEMQT
-693 VDAEVVKQ
+693 VK
-701 FMETA
+701 
-706 TERIKVSKGDVPTV
+706 VTV
-720 NITISGNGVVVTK
+720 GGNGVTVTK
-733 ATLKGASNKELAISN
+733 ATLKGATNKDIVVKD
-748 GKVEFSEK
+748 GKVDFNEK
-756 LVEGNYVLEYEVTG
+756 LADGNYTLEFEVTG
-770 NGTAT
+770 NGTVT
-775 AVVKFDGKEVSKKS
+775 TVVTIDGKEVTKKS
-789 VEVKS
+789 AEIKG
-794 TAGSKGSSNA
+794 TAGSNGSSSA

-849 VSVSAKV
+849 VGVSAKV
-856 HPVDVEQK
+856 HPVDVEQKPEVK

-885 AMAGVGML
+885 VMAGVGML

>member
-12 MKVQGRGFKRKTSL
+12 MKEQGHGFIRKNKAGKVVS
-26 GLVCG
+26 G
-31 IALTGMFLG
+31 IVLG
-40 ANGASADE
+40 ATMFMAGQVASADE

-77 VQAETKEAPKTEE
+77 VQAETKEAPKAEE
-90 VKDQAGL
+90 VKDQTGL

-102 DLKEQ
+102 DLKEK
-107 GKKFDVELTEDK
+107 GKELDVELKEDK

-142 LAKGR
+142 VAKGR

-165 IDVKLDEKVMYDDL
+165 IDVKLDDKVTYDDL

-185 IAKQVKELSALVTSV
+185 IANQVKELSALVTSV

-211 TTAQSVG
+211 STAQSVG

-230 EGNLE
+230 EV
-235 ALAKEI
+235 
-241 ADAEKTLNDV
+241 ADAEKTLNEV

-256 TVNAELNKAIA
+256 AVSAELNKAIA

-280 EVVVDAKDAQKALA
+280 EVVVDAKDAQKALSD
-294 EAKAKIAK
+294 AKAKIAK
-302 ALADAEAKN
+302 ALSDAEAKN

-327 AKAELVNGSTANK
+327 AKAELVSGSTATK

-362 GNVANTGSAEIVS
+362 GNLANTGSAEIVS
-375 VKLVSPSGKETVFA
+375 VKLVSPTGKETVFA
-389 NAEIDSSK
+389 NGKIDSSK

-410 FKAKDNNAGNI
+410 FKAKDNNAGNVL
-421 SGKLSVEGQAGQ
+421 GKLSVEGQAGQ
-433 TGKATGNI
+433 
-441 TFETK
+441 
-446 APISTNTENQI
+446 
-457 EPLTT
+457 
-462 VHVYDYSSSYAGKVK
+462 AGKVTG
-477 DSLRLSKKIIEANKN
+477 SLAFATKTKNAVTNEAKPRNFLVAIDGSGSTAMGTKET
-492 PDSKHILQLYPDNY
+492 ILQDLTTIAESMNDQDKTMLAFYETNNS
-506 GQTSY
+506 GSY
-511 HASTKKAVTDA
+511 YTIGAEDRDRPVSRLMTKKE
-522 TGLSSTLL
+522 LL
-530 TKQEA
+530 D
-535 LEIIDNL
+535 IIAKIKPNKDN
-542 LKINAPSEKDPTY
+542 N
-555 QNYGQYFQGLANAM
+555 FM
-569 GAHRY
+569 GGSWQSQL
-574 VKDSPNTS
+574 VKDK
-582 NAGGNPVSSLTGTI
+582 LLYD
-596 TTTNENPGFEE
+596 F
-607 VVEELTKPSDTVSV
+607 
-621 IQYTDGWMDKGK
+621 KGK
-633 PEEMDRSFATWAKRR
+633 QGSQEFENLFDEVRDKSATAIVLQLTDDWKMPDETYDGSIADWAKTN
-648 AKTFMSVV
+648 AKTFMSIIYGGADSRA
-656 NRNQVTDNDTNSN
+656 N
-669 RSIEQM
+669 
-675 KELGHPNI
+675 KEMIKVGHPNI
-683 YDMTGKDKSV
+683 YL
-693 VDAEVVKQ
+693 AEPDGNLIPNDVRSQKIKEQIASTTVEKVTKGEAQTVK
-701 FMETA
+701 
-706 TERIKVSKGDVPTV
+706 VTV
-720 NITISGNGVVVTK
+720 GGNGVTVTK
-733 ATLKGASNKELAISN
+733 ATLKGATTKDLAIKD
-748 GKVEFSEK
+748 GKVDFNEK
-756 LVEGNYVLEYEVTG
+756 LADGNYTLEFEVTG
-770 NGTAT
+770 NGTVT
-775 AVVKFDGKEVSKKS
+775 TVVTIDGKEVTKKS
-789 VEVKS
+789 AEIKG
-794 TAGSKGSSNA
+794 TAGSNGSSSA

-849 VSVSAKV
+849 VGVSAKV
-856 HPVDVEQK
+856 HPVDVEKK
-864 PVVKQTAKVL
+864 PVVKQTAEVL

-885 AMAGVGML
+885 VMAGVGML

>member
-12 MKVQGRGFKRKTSL
+12 MKEQGHGFIRKNKAGKVVSGIIL
-26 GLVCG
+26 G
-31 IALTGMFLG
+31 TTMFLAG
-40 ANGASADE
+40 QVASADE

-102 DLKEQ
+102 DLKEK
-107 GKKFDVELTEDK
+107 GKELDVELKEDK

-165 IDVKLDEKVMYDDL
+165 IDVKLDDKVTYDDL

-206 LDKAV
+206 LNKAV
-211 TTAQSVG
+211 STAQSVG

-235 ALAKEI
+235 ALAKEV

-256 TVNAELNKAIA
+256 TVSAELNKAIA

-294 EAKAKIAK
+294 DAKAKIAK

-327 AKAELVNGSTANK
+327 AKAELVSGSTATK
-340 NADGTYTQTLAVK
+340 NADGTYTQTLSVK

-375 VKLVSPSGKETVFA
+375 VKLVAPSGKETVFA
-389 NAEIDSSK
+389 NGKIDSSK
-397 TLDEVG
+397 ALDEVG

-410 FKAKDNNAGNI
+410 FKAKDNTAGNI
-421 SGKLSVEGQAGQ
+421 SGKLNVEGQAGQ
-433 TGKATGNI
+433 
-441 TFETK
+441 
-446 APISTNTENQI
+446 
-457 EPLTT
+457 
-462 VHVYDYSSSYAGKVK
+462 AGKVTGNLAFATK
-477 DSLRLSKKIIEANKN
+477 TATKVTNEAKPRNFLVAIDGSGSTVSGTKKQILEDLTTIAESMNDQDKVMLAFYETNNSGSYYTTGEADPDRPVSRLMTKKELLDILEVIKPNKN
-492 PDSKHILQLYPDNY
+492 NY
-506 GQTSY
+506 FNGGRWQN
-511 HASTKKAVTDA
+511 
-522 TGLSSTLL
+522 
-530 TKQEA
+530 E
-535 LEIIDNL
+535 L
-542 LKINAPSEKDPTY
+542 LKNKLIYD
-555 QNYGQYFQGLANAM
+555 F
-569 GAHRY
+569 
-574 VKDSPNTS
+574 
-582 NAGGNPVSSLTGTI
+582 
-596 TTTNENPGFEE
+596 
-607 VVEELTKPSDTVSV
+607 
-621 IQYTDGWMDKGK
+621 KGK
-633 PEEMDRSFATWAKRR
+633 QGMQEFENLFDEVRDKNATAIVMQLTDDWKMPDETYDGSIADWAKQH
-648 AKTFMSVV
+648 AKTFMSIVYGDASS
-656 NRNQVTDNDTNSN
+656 RANQEMIKV
-669 RSIEQM
+669 
-675 KELGHPNI
+675 GHPNI
-683 YDMTGKDKSV
+683 YL
-693 VDAEVVKQ
+693 AEQNGELIPNDVRSQKIKEQ
-701 FMETA
+701 ITA
-706 TERIKVSKGDVPTV
+706 TTVEKVTKGEMQTV
-720 NITISGNGVVVTK
+720 KVTVGGNGVTVTK
-733 ATLKGASNKELAISN
+733 ATLKGATTKELAIKD
-748 GKVEFSEK
+748 GKVDFSEK
-756 LVEGNYVLEYEVTG
+756 LADGNYTLEFEVTG
-770 NGTAT
+770 NGTVT
-775 AVVKFDGKEVSKKS
+775 TVVTIDGKEVAKKS
-789 VEVKS
+789 ADIKS
-794 TAGSKGSSNA
+794 TAGSNGSSSA
-804 KEDKLQPSKLGST
+804 KEDKLQPSKLGAT

-849 VSVSAKV
+849 VGVSAKV
-856 HPVDVEQK
+856 HPVDVEKK

-885 AMAGVGML
+885 VMAGVGML

>member
-12 MKVQGRGFKRKTSL
+12 MKEQGHGFIRKNKAGKVVS
-26 GLVCG
+26 G
-31 IALTGMFLG
+31 IVLG
-40 ANGASADE
+40 ATMFMAGQVASADE

-102 DLKEQ
+102 DLKEK
-107 GKKFDVELTEDK
+107 GKELDVELKEDK

-142 LAKGR
+142 VAKGR

-165 IDVKLDEKVMYDDL
+165 IDVKLDDKVTYDDL

-185 IAKQVKELSALVTSV
+185 IAKQVKELSALVTSI
-200 KEGKAR
+200 KEGQAR
-206 LDKAV
+206 LNKAV
-211 TTAQSVG
+211 STAQSVG

-230 EGNLE
+230 EV
-235 ALAKEI
+235 
-241 ADAEKTLNDV
+241 ADAEKTLNEV

-256 TVNAELNKAIA
+256 AVSAELNKAIA

-294 EAKAKIAK
+294 DAKAKIAK

-327 AKAELVNGSTANK
+327 AKAELVNGSTATK
-340 NADGTYTQTLAVK
+340 NADGTFTQTLAVK

-362 GNVANTGSAEIVS
+362 GNLANTGSAEIVS
-375 VKLVSPSGKETVFA
+375 VKLVSPTGKETVFA
-389 NAEIDSSK
+389 NGKIDSSK

-410 FKAKDNNAGNI
+410 FKAKDNNAGNVL
-421 SGKLSVEGQAGQ
+421 GKLSVEGQAGQ
-433 TGKATGNI
+433 TGKVTGSLAFATKTKNAVTNEAKPRNFLVAIDGSGS
-441 TFETK
+441 TVMGTKET
-446 APISTNTENQI
+446 ILQD
-457 EPLTT
+457 LTT
-462 VHVYDYSSSYAGKVK
+462 IAESMNDQDKTMLAFYETNNSGSYYTIGAEDRDRPVSRLMTKKELLDIIAKIKPNKDNNFMGGSWQSQLVK
-477 DSLRLSKKIIEANKN
+477 DKLLYDFKGKQGSQEFENLFDEVRDKSATAIV
-492 PDSKHILQLYPDNY
+492 LQLTDDWKMPD
-506 GQTSY
+506 
-511 HASTKKAVTDA
+511 
-522 TGLSSTLL
+522 
-530 TKQEA
+530 E
-535 LEIIDNL
+535 
-542 LKINAPSEKDPTY
+542 TY
-555 QNYGQYFQGLANAM
+555 
-569 GAHRY
+569 
-574 VKDSPNTS
+574 
-582 NAGGNPVSSLTGTI
+582 
-596 TTTNENPGFEE
+596 
-607 VVEELTKPSDTVSV
+607 
-621 IQYTDGWMDKGK
+621 DGSIAD
-633 PEEMDRSFATWAKRR
+633 WAKTN
-648 AKTFMSVV
+648 AKTFMSIIYGGADSRA
-656 NRNQVTDNDTNSN
+656 N
-669 RSIEQM
+669 
-675 KELGHPNI
+675 KEMIKVGHPNI
-683 YDMTGKDKSV
+683 YL
-693 VDAEVVKQ
+693 AEPDGNLIPNDVRSQKIKEQIASTTVEKVTKGEAQTVK
-701 FMETA
+701 
-706 TERIKVSKGDVPTV
+706 VTV
-720 NITISGNGVVVTK
+720 GGNGVTVTK
-733 ATLKGASNKELAISN
+733 ATLKGATTKDLAIKD
-748 GKVEFSEK
+748 GKVDFNEK
-756 LVEGNYVLEYEVTG
+756 LADGNYTLEFEVTG
-770 NGTAT
+770 NGTVT
-775 AVVKFDGKEVSKKS
+775 TVVTIDGKEVTKKS
-789 VEVKS
+789 AEIKG
-794 TAGSKGSSNA
+794 TAGSNGSSSA

-849 VSVSAKV
+849 VGVSAKV
-856 HPVDVEQK
+856 HPVDVEKK

-885 AMAGVGML
+885 VMAGVGML

>member
-12 MKVQGRGFKRKTSL
+12 MKEQGHGFIRKNKAGKVVSGIIL
-26 GLVCG
+26 G
-31 IALTGMFLG
+31 TTMFLAG
-40 ANGASADE
+40 QVASADE
-48 VKAPTDAKPVATA
+48 VKAPTDVKPVATA

-67 ATTTEAPKQE
+67 ATNTEAPKQE

-102 DLKEQ
+102 ELKDQ
-107 GKKFDVELTEDK
+107 AKKLDVEVKEDK

-137 KKVEE
+137 KKLEE

-165 IDVKLDEKVMYDDL
+165 IDVKLDDKVTYDDL

-200 KEGKAR
+200 KEGKTR

-211 TTAQSVG
+211 STAQSVG

-235 ALAKEI
+235 ALAKEV

-256 TVNAELNKAIA
+256 TVSAELNKAIA

-280 EVVVDAKDAQKALA
+280 EMIVEPKDAQKALA
-294 EAKAKIAK
+294 DANAKIAK
-302 ALADAEAKN
+302 ALSDAEAKN

-327 AKAELVNGSTANK
+327 AKAELVSGSTATK

-362 GNVANTGSAEIVS
+362 GNLANTGSAEIVS

-389 NAEIDSSK
+389 NGKIDSSK
-397 TLDEVG
+397 VLDEVG

-410 FKAKDNNAGNI
+410 FKAKDNTAGTI

-433 TGKATGNI
+433 TGKVTGSLAFATK
-441 TFETK
+441 TK
-446 APISTNTENQI
+446 NTVASEAKPRNFLIAIDGSGSTGGGVKKQI
-457 EPLTT
+457 LEDLTT
-462 VHVYDYSSSYAGKVK
+462 VAESMNEQDKAMLAFYETNNSNSYYTTGADDRDRPVSRLMTKKELLDILEVVK
-477 DSLRLSKKIIEANKN
+477 PNKN
-492 PDSKHILQLYPDNY
+492 NNFIAGVWRNDLAKHKLNYDFKGKQGSQEFENLFDEVRDKSATAIVLQLTDDWKMPDE
-506 GQTSY
+506 T
-511 HASTKKAVTDA
+511 
-522 TGLSSTLL
+522 
-530 TKQEA
+530 
-535 LEIIDNL
+535 
-542 LKINAPSEKDPTY
+542 
-555 QNYGQYFQGLANAM
+555 F
-569 GAHRY
+569 
-574 VKDSPNTS
+574 
-582 NAGGNPVSSLTGTI
+582 
-596 TTTNENPGFEE
+596 
-607 VVEELTKPSDTVSV
+607 
-621 IQYTDGWMDKGK
+621 DGSIAD
-633 PEEMDRSFATWAKRR
+633 WAKQH
-648 AKTFMSVV
+648 AKTFMSIVYGGADS
-656 NRNQVTDNDTNSN
+656 RANQEMV
-669 RSIEQM
+669 
-675 KELGHPNI
+675 KAGHPNI
-683 YDMTGKDKSV
+683 YL
-693 VDAEVVKQ
+693 AEPDGNLIPNDVRSQKIKEQIASTTVEKVTKGEMQTVK
-701 FMETA
+701 
-706 TERIKVSKGDVPTV
+706 VTV
-720 NITISGNGVVVTK
+720 GGNGVTVTK
-733 ATLKGASNKELAISN
+733 ATLKGATNKDIVVKD
-748 GKVEFSEK
+748 GKVDFNEK
-756 LVEGNYVLEYEVTG
+756 LADGNYTLEFEVTG
-770 NGTAT
+770 NGTVT
-775 AVVKFDGKEVSKKS
+775 TVVTIDGKEVTKKS
-789 VEVKS
+789 AEIKG
-794 TAGSKGSSNA
+794 TAGSNGSSSA

-835 QKPQVAKVEAKAHE
+835 QKPKVAKVEAKAHE
-849 VSVSAKV
+849 VGVSAKV
-856 HPVDVEQK
+856 HPVDVEQKPEVK

-885 AMAGVGML
+885 VMAGVGML

>member
-12 MKVQGRGFKRKTSL
+12 MKEQGHGFIRKNKAGKVVS
-26 GLVCG
+26 G
-31 IALTGMFLG
+31 IVLG
-40 ANGASADE
+40 ATMFMAGQVASADE

-102 DLKEQ
+102 DLKEK
-107 GKKFDVELTEDK
+107 GKELDVELKEDK

-142 LAKGR
+142 VAKGR

-165 IDVKLDEKVMYDDL
+165 IDVKLDDKVMYDDL

-185 IAKQVKELSALVTSV
+185 IANQVKELSALVTSV

-211 TTAQSVG
+211 STAQSVG

-230 EGNLE
+230 EV
-235 ALAKEI
+235 
-241 ADAEKTLNDV
+241 ADAEKTLNEV

-256 TVNAELNKAIA
+256 TVSAELNKAIA

-294 EAKAKIAK
+294 DAKAKIAK

-327 AKAELVNGSTANK
+327 AKAELVSGSTATK

-362 GNVANTGSAEIVS
+362 GNLANTGSAEIVS

-389 NAEIDSSK
+389 NGKIDSSK

-410 FKAKDNNAGNI
+410 FKAKDNNAGNVL
-421 SGKLSVEGQAGQ
+421 GKLSVEGQAGQ
-433 TGKATGNI
+433 TGKVTGSLAFATK
-441 TFETK
+441 TK
-446 APISTNTENQI
+446 NTVASEAKPRNFLIAIDGSGSTGGGVKKQI
-457 EPLTT
+457 LEDLTT
-462 VHVYDYSSSYAGKVK
+462 VAESMNEQDKAMLAFYETNNSNSYYTTGADDRDRPVSRLMTKKELLDILEVVK
-477 DSLRLSKKIIEANKN
+477 PNKN
-492 PDSKHILQLYPDNY
+492 NNFLAGVWRNDLAKYKLNYDFKGKQGNQEFENLFDEVRDKSATAIVLQLTDDWKMPDE
-506 GQTSY
+506 TF
-511 HASTKKAVTDA
+511 D
-522 TGLSSTLL
+522 
-530 TKQEA
+530 
-535 LEIIDNL
+535 
-542 LKINAPSEKDPTY
+542 
-555 QNYGQYFQGLANAM
+555 
-569 GAHRY
+569 
-574 VKDSPNTS
+574 
-582 NAGGNPVSSLTGTI
+582 GTI
-596 TTTNENPGFEE
+596 A
-607 VVEELTKPSDTVSV
+607 D
-621 IQYTDGWMDKGK
+621 
-633 PEEMDRSFATWAKRR
+633 WAKQH
-648 AKTFMSVV
+648 AKTFMSIVYGGADS
-656 NRNQVTDNDTNSN
+656 RANQEMV
-669 RSIEQM
+669 
-675 KELGHPNI
+675 KAGHPNI
-683 YDMTGKDKSV
+683 YLAKPDGNLIPNDVRSQKIKEQIASTTVEKVTKGEMQT
-693 VDAEVVKQ
+693 VK
-701 FMETA
+701 
-706 TERIKVSKGDVPTV
+706 VTV
-720 NITISGNGVVVTK
+720 GGNGVTVTK
-733 ATLKGASNKELAISN
+733 ATLKGATNKDIVVKD
-748 GKVEFSEK
+748 GKVDFNEK
-756 LVEGNYVLEYEVTG
+756 LADGNYTLEFEVTG
-770 NGTAT
+770 NGTVT
-775 AVVKFDGKEVSKKS
+775 TVVTIDGKEVTKKS
-789 VEVKS
+789 AEIKG
-794 TAGSKGSSNA
+794 TAGSNGSSSA

-849 VSVSAKV
+849 VGVSAKV
-856 HPVDVEQK
+856 HPVDVEQKPEVK

-885 AMAGVGML
+885 VMAGVGML

>member
-12 MKVQGRGFKRKTSL
+12 MKEQGHGFIRKNKAGKVVS
-26 GLVCG
+26 G
-31 IALTGMFLG
+31 IVLG
-40 ANGASADE
+40 ATMFMAGQVASADE

-102 DLKEQ
+102 DLKEK
-107 GKKFDVELTEDK
+107 GKELDVELKEDK

-142 LAKGR
+142 VAKGR

-165 IDVKLDEKVMYDDL
+165 IDVKLDDKVTYDDL

-200 KEGKAR
+200 KEGQAR
-206 LDKAV
+206 LNKAV
-211 TTAQSVG
+211 STAQSVG

-230 EGNLE
+230 EV
-235 ALAKEI
+235 
-241 ADAEKTLNDV
+241 ADAEKTLNEV

-256 TVNAELNKAIA
+256 AVSAELNKAIA

-294 EAKAKIAK
+294 DAKVKIAK

-327 AKAELVNGSTANK
+327 AKAELVSGSTATK

-362 GNVANTGSAEIVS
+362 GNLANTGSAEIVS

-389 NAEIDSSK
+389 NGKIDSSK

-410 FKAKDNNAGNI
+410 FKAKDNTAGNVL
-421 SGKLSVEGQAGQ
+421 GKLSVEGQAGQ
-433 TGKATGNI
+433 TGKVTGSLAFATK
-441 TFETK
+441 TK
-446 APISTNTENQI
+446 NAVTNEAKPRNFLVAIDGSGSTVGGTKKQI
-457 EPLTT
+457 LEDLTT
-462 VHVYDYSSSYAGKVK
+462 IAESMNDQDKVMLAFYETNNSGSYYTTGEADRDRPV
-477 DSLRLSKKIIEANKN
+477 SRLMTKKELLDILEVIKPNKN
-492 PDSKHILQLYPDNY
+492 NY
-506 GQTSY
+506 FNGGRWQN
-511 HASTKKAVTDA
+511 
-522 TGLSSTLL
+522 
-530 TKQEA
+530 E
-535 LEIIDNL
+535 L
-542 LKINAPSEKDPTY
+542 LKNKLIYD
-555 QNYGQYFQGLANAM
+555 F
-569 GAHRY
+569 
-574 VKDSPNTS
+574 
-582 NAGGNPVSSLTGTI
+582 
-596 TTTNENPGFEE
+596 
-607 VVEELTKPSDTVSV
+607 
-621 IQYTDGWMDKGK
+621 KGK
-633 PEEMDRSFATWAKRR
+633 QGMQEFENLFDEVRDKNATAIVMQLTDDWKMPDETYDGSIADWAKQH
-648 AKTFMSVV
+648 AKTFMSIVYGDASS
-656 NRNQVTDNDTNSN
+656 RANQEMIKV
-669 RSIEQM
+669 
-675 KELGHPNI
+675 GHPNI
-683 YDMTGKDKSV
+683 YL
-693 VDAEVVKQ
+693 AEQNGELIPNDVRSQKIKEQ
-701 FMETA
+701 ITA
-706 TERIKVSKGDVPTV
+706 TTVEKVTKGEMQTV
-720 NITISGNGVVVTK
+720 KVTVGGNGVTVTK
-733 ATLKGASNKELAISN
+733 ATLKGATTKELAIKD
-748 GKVEFSEK
+748 GKVDFNEK
-756 LVEGNYVLEYEVTG
+756 LADGNYTLEFEVTG
-770 NGTAT
+770 NGTVT
-775 AVVKFDGKEVSKKS
+775 TVVTIDGKEVAKKS
-789 VEVKS
+789 ADIKS
-794 TAGSKGSSNA
+794 TAGSNGSSSA
-804 KEDKLQPSKLGST
+804 KEDKLQPSKLGAT

-835 QKPQVAKVEAKAHE
+835 QKPQVGKVEAKAHE
-849 VSVSAKV
+849 VSVSSEV
-856 HPVDVEQK
+856 HPVAVAKKAVAK
-864 PVVKQTAKVL
+864 PTAKVL
-874 PSTGSTASVAL
+874 PNTGSTASVAL
-885 AMAGVGML
+885 VMAGVGML

>member
-12 MKVQGRGFKRKTSL
+12 MKEQGHGFIRKNKAGKVVS
-26 GLVCG
+26 G
-31 IALTGMFLG
+31 IVLG
-40 ANGASADE
+40 ATMFMAGQVASADE

-102 DLKEQ
+102 DLKEK
-107 GKKFDVELTEDK
+107 GKELDVELKEDK

-142 LAKGR
+142 VAKGR

-165 IDVKLDEKVMYDDL
+165 IDVKLDDKVTYDDL

-185 IAKQVKELSALVTSV
+185 IANQVKELSALVTSV

-211 TTAQSVG
+211 STAQSVG

-230 EGNLE
+230 EV
-235 ALAKEI
+235 
-241 ADAEKTLNDV
+241 ADAEKTLNEV

-256 TVNAELNKAIA
+256 TVSAELNKALA

-294 EAKAKIAK
+294 DAKAKIAK
-302 ALADAEAKN
+302 ALSDAEAKN

-327 AKAELVNGSTANK
+327 AKAELVNGSTATK

-362 GNVANTGSAEIVS
+362 GNLANTGSAEIVS
-375 VKLVSPSGKETVFA
+375 VKLVSPTGKETVFA
-389 NAEIDSSK
+389 NGKIDSSK

-410 FKAKDNNAGNI
+410 FKAKDNNAGNVL
-421 SGKLSVEGQAGQ
+421 GKLSVEGQAGQ
-433 TGKATGNI
+433 TGKVTGSLAFATKTKNAVTNEAKPRNFLVAIDGSGS
-441 TFETK
+441 TAMGTKET
-446 APISTNTENQI
+446 ILQD
-457 EPLTT
+457 LTT
-462 VHVYDYSSSYAGKVK
+462 IAESMNDQDKTMLAFYETNNSGSYYTIGAEDRDRPVSRLMTKKELLDIIAKIKPNKDNNFMGGLWQSQLVK
-477 DSLRLSKKIIEANKN
+477 DKLLYDFKGKQGSQEFENLFDAVRDKSATAIV
-492 PDSKHILQLYPDNY
+492 LQLTDDWKMPD
-506 GQTSY
+506 
-511 HASTKKAVTDA
+511 
-522 TGLSSTLL
+522 
-530 TKQEA
+530 E
-535 LEIIDNL
+535 
-542 LKINAPSEKDPTY
+542 TY
-555 QNYGQYFQGLANAM
+555 
-569 GAHRY
+569 
-574 VKDSPNTS
+574 
-582 NAGGNPVSSLTGTI
+582 
-596 TTTNENPGFEE
+596 
-607 VVEELTKPSDTVSV
+607 
-621 IQYTDGWMDKGK
+621 DGSIAD
-633 PEEMDRSFATWAKRR
+633 WAKTN
-648 AKTFMSVV
+648 AKTFMSIIYGGADSRA
-656 NRNQVTDNDTNSN
+656 N
-669 RSIEQM
+669 
-675 KELGHPNI
+675 KEMIKVGHPNI
-683 YDMTGKDKSV
+683 YL
-693 VDAEVVKQ
+693 AEPDGNLIPNDVRSQKIKEQIASTTVEKVTKGEAQTVK
-701 FMETA
+701 
-706 TERIKVSKGDVPTV
+706 VTV
-720 NITISGNGVVVTK
+720 GGNGVTVTK
-733 ATLKGASNKELAISN
+733 ATLKGATTKDLAIKD
-748 GKVEFSEK
+748 GKVDFNEK
-756 LVEGNYVLEYEVTG
+756 LADGNYTLEFEVTG
-770 NGTAT
+770 NGTVT
-775 AVVKFDGKEVSKKS
+775 TVVTIDGKEVTKKS
-789 VEVKS
+789 AEIKG
-794 TAGSKGSSNA
+794 TAGSNGSSSA

-849 VSVSAKV
+849 VGVSAKV
-856 HPVDVEQK
+856 HPVDVEKK

-885 AMAGVGML
+885 VMAGVGML